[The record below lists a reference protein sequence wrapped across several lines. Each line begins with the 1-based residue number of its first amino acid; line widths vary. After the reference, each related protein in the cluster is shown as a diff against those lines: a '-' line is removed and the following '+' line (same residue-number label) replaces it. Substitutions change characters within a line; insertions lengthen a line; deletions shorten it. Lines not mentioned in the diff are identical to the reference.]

1 MENNNYNNQQQ
12 YQQPQYQQTYQQPY
26 QQQPQYTY
34 QQPNDPAYMA
44 TVGEFLRNA
53 IIACAISSLPV
64 GSIIAIFMATKNR
77 KNLLEYLDKGGL
89 HTPRVK
95 TSSCLSRAARYSG
108 IGCTILWG
116 IYVLYFV
123 LVFVVMIIT
132 LIANTN

>member
-12 YQQPQYQQTYQQPY
+12 YQQPQYQQTAYQQR
-26 QQQPQYTY
+26 PQYTY
-34 QQPNDPAYMA
+34 QQPNDPVYLA
-44 TVGEFLRNA
+44 TANEFLRNA

-77 KNLLEYLDKGGL
+77 KNLLEYLDKGGF
-89 HTPRVK
+89 HSPRVK

-116 IYVLYFV
+116 IYALYFV

-132 LIANTN
+132 LIANAN